1 MHSIYLPDENGQ
13 KRMAYLIGFIDE
25 HSRRLTHAQ
34 FYFDSTLTRLEDCLK
49 KAIIKLGAPSNL
61 YLDNGQIYISKN
73 FKLICARLGIR
84 LRYGKAYHP
93 EGRGKIEKFWQYVQS
108 SFISEIKNN
117 HVDNIIELNDLFFGW
132 LKAEYHDRVHSS
144 LGMTPVQKWNQS
156 KDNGARLKY
165 FSPVEIDE
173 AFLHYDQRTVNK
185 YGVISFQG
193 NNYEVDGTLVGK
205 KIGLRYD
212 PFHLDKIHIYHQD
225 KYLGLARI
233 IDLIKQKHKDVENV
247 DKDPIITSDASKKYF
262 KNIKSNYQ
270 QYLQKQLDEPIDI
283 VDNQVHLP
291 ADKQKKDNE
300 SLHKVP
306 DEKTEVIK
314 REEFIKIITSSLNLD
329 NLTFSQKGKL
339 YQLWQTFKEFNPDY
353 LTSII
358 EDIKEKTPD
367 YNNNFLYYLAQIKN
381 LYLEKLKE
389 KTKGGTK

>member
-1 MHSIYLPDENGQ
+1 M
-13 KRMAYLIGFIDE
+13 
-25 HSRRLTHAQ
+25 
-34 FYFDSTLTRLEDCLK
+34 K

-358 EDIKEKTPD
+358 DDIKEKTPD

-389 KTKGGTK
+389 KTKGGLNK